1 MASGNKYSE
10 RGDARKNLNKF
21 EIVTF
26 IIQKKENQWCEIRD
40 GNGYSRV
47 EFSLYI
53 SYTCYFNDKKFRN
66 SYYIYGFWV
75 FI

>member
-1 MASGNKYSE
+1 MVSGNKYSE

-53 SYTCYFNDKKFRN
+53 LYSLLQ
-66 SYYIYGFWV
+66 W
-75 FI
+75 